1 VLQIFQAYGETAFR
15 LGREYGPPVA
25 AVVLALLVGHAVLRA
40 VARLRVGRGPGE
52 H

>member
-1 VLQIFQAYGETAFR
+1 MQQILQAYAETVLR
-15 LGREYGPPVA
+15 LGREYGPRVA
-25 AVVLALLVGHAVLRA
+25 AVVLAFLAVHAVLRA